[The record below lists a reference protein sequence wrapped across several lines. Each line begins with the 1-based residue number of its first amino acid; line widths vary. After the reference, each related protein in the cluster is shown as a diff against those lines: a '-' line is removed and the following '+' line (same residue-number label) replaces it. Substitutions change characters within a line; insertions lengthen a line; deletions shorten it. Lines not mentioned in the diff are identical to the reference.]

1 MLPNYKSMLQVHKGK
16 NHTSRADQFSLFPH
30 KVALRPF
37 CSHLQFF
44 FGWCTRK
51 DQRSD
56 GRKVCRC
63 VQSLCRMVLRLV
75 FCFFCLGSGWIL
87 SSYHHP
93 KIITSELF
101 KINVGSQS
109 QLPQNN
115 SISMEFSLGRLVSAT
130 TGTLIFRKLF
140 WGGGSCSRSFY
151 AVFDQMYWNAFGTTT
166 TLSSWQNYF
175 GVGGTQ
181 PSSVL
186 AVSMRGA
193 E

>member
-1 MLPNYKSMLQVHKGK
+1 MFPNKVALRMFCSHLQLFWGWC
-16 NHTSRADQFSLFPH
+16 TRADQFSLFPH

-44 FGWCTRK
+44 LGWCTRK

-115 SISMEFSLGRLVSAT
+115 SISMEFPLGRLVSAT

-140 WGGGSCSRSFY
+140 
-151 AVFDQMYWNAFGTTT
+151 
-166 TLSSWQNYF
+166 
-175 GVGGTQ
+175 
-181 PSSVL
+181 
-186 AVSMRGA
+186 
-193 E
+193 